1 MKVKYFLIWLG
12 RFQDPQQC
20 QSPLLYIFFFGK
32 ANKQT
37 NKKIIAMSFFICH
50 NLWNLHCLETV
61 KRSFRHL
68 LSWMCWSAN
77 EDGPRQLD
85 SFLTRC
91 CRTENLAVCEAN
103 DWGVCVGVVVFVG
116 VCWWLIGWVILPIWL
131 IQCYR
136 SEIAESPVFFFC
148 FVFISNSLPVIVW
161 SNLSLS
167 SCIEPLFHLK
177 EPLPIYYLQM
187 FHGCTVAQSHC

>member
-1 MKVKYFLIWLG
+1 
-12 RFQDPQQC
+12 
-20 QSPLLYIFFFGK
+20 
-32 ANKQT
+32 
-37 NKKIIAMSFFICH
+37 MSFFICH

-61 KRSFRHL
+61 KRLFRHL

-85 SFLTRC
+85 SFLT
-91 CRTENLAVCEAN
+91 LS
-103 DWGVCVGVVVFVG
+103 VVVQKSRCV
-116 VCWWLIGWVILPIWL
+116 
-131 IQCYR
+131 R
-136 SEIAESPVFFFC
+136 SEWLRRVCRCGCVCRRVLVTDRMGYIANLINPVLQVRNRRIPCVFLLFC

-161 SNLSLS
+161 CNLSLS